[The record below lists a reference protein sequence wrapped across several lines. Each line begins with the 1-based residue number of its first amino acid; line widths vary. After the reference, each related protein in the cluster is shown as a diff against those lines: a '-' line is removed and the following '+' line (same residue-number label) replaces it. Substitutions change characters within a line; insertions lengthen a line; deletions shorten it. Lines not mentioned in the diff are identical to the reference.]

1 MKEKIL
7 IAEDEIDLAKAI
19 RAILQF
25 NNYEVEV
32 ANNGQEALNKT
43 MEGTY
48 NAIILDI
55 MMPVMDGITALKEM
69 RKNGVNTP
77 IILLT
82 AKSQVDDKVEGLDS
96 GANDYLTKPFNKK
109 ELLARI
115 RAVTRTNEMQKEK
128 YKIGNILFDKENSRI
143 SNTVTEFNLNNKECE
158 IMEMLIKN
166 QERNLT
172 NNEIIKR
179 IWCNEE
185 IEESAAEMYISYLQ
199 DKFKALDA
207 NVEINNKNGYM
218 LEMKKV

>member
-7 IAEDEIDLAKAI
+7 IAEDEKELAKAI

-25 NNYEVEV
+25 NNYDVDV
-32 ANNGQEALNKT
+32 TNNGQEALDRTK
-43 MEGTY
+43 EVIY

-69 RKNGVNTP
+69 RKNGINTP

-115 RAVTRTNEMQKEK
+115 RAVTRTSEMQKEK

-143 SNTVTEFNLNNKECE
+143 SNSISEFNLNNKECE

-166 QERNLT
+166 QDRNIT
-172 NNEIIKR
+172 NTEIVKR
-179 IWCNEE
+179 IWSNEQ
-185 IEESAAEMYISYLQ
+185 IEDSAAEMYISYLQ
-199 DKFKALDA
+199 DKFQALDA
-207 NVEINNKNGYM
+207 NVEINNKNGYI
-218 LEMKKV
+218 LEMKKL

>member
-7 IAEDEIDLAKAI
+7 IAEDEKELAKANG
-19 RAILQF
+19 AILQF
-25 NNYEVEV
+25 NNYDVDV
-32 ANNGQEALNKT
+32 TNNGQEALDRTK
-43 MEGTY
+43 EVIY

-69 RKNGVNTP
+69 RKNGINTP

-115 RAVTRTNEMQKEK
+115 RAVTRTSEMQKEK

-143 SNTVTEFNLNNKECE
+143 SNSISEFNLNNKECE

-166 QERNLT
+166 QDRNIT
-172 NNEIIKR
+172 NTEIVKR
-179 IWCNEE
+179 IWSNEQ
-185 IEESAAEMYISYLQ
+185 IEDSAAEMYISYLQ
-199 DKFKALDA
+199 DKFQALDA
-207 NVEINNKNGYM
+207 NVEINNKNGYI
-218 LEMKKV
+218 LEMKKL